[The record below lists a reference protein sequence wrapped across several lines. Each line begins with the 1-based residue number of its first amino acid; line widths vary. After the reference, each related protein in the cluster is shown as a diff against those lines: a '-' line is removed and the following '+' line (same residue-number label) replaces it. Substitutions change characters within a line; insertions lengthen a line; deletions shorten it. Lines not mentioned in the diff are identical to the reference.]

1 MLFSY
6 FSSIIQVLG
15 EHLLSI
21 VYLDSSESLLGEA
34 PDYEV
39 SHSEEQL
46 LIAAHLLMV
55 LTPLIHNR
63 LQPEPLGQRVT
74 ALAKTIRISVLSD
87 NISLNCS
94 RLQTA
99 VFQMLLFI
107 YICFIQTQ
115 VDL

>member
-74 ALAKTIRISVLSD
+74 AHKG
-87 NISLNCS
+87 
-94 RLQTA
+94 
-99 VFQMLLFI
+99 LFSSMSQH
-107 YICFIQTQ
+107 CFIMRACY
-115 VDL
+115 L